1 MTKFDTHLC
10 LVSAQATPNLIP
22 VMDQTSAPHRV
33 VLAVST
39 GMKQRAE
46 WLLAVMRRHGVQV
59 EILHVPD
66 AYDFNG
72 CWEIFSDWLTAQQCS
87 VALNVTG
94 GTKVMAM
101 AAQDVFREMKLPVF
115 YINVEN
121 DSLLRLDRGEQPF
134 ILPTKIKLREYL
146 ESHGYTVDGE
156 VKRPNIS
163 AEQRDLVGKLAY
175 ESERLGGAFGRLN
188 YLAKQA
194 EVSLATPMLDAKDR
208 DSRSLDELIGMFEQ
222 SGWLSIR
229 DHQLHF
235 ENEAARQ
242 FVNGGWLEDLVYQSL
257 AQLSPEFG
265 FADYAIDLTVLAPD
279 GKTRNQLDAA
289 FLHRNTL
296 HMIECK
302 SANLALSGKVDKSA
316 GTEALYKLD
325 GLRDMGGLRSKA
337 LLIDYRGGLSDADK
351 RRAEQMKLRIIS
363 GSQLRDLTG
372 ALRAWLE
379 PKKII

>member
-1 MTKFDTHLC
+1 MKKFDTHLC

-22 VMDQTSAPHRV
+22 VMDQASAPRRV
-33 VLAVST
+33 VLAVSQD
-39 GMKQRAE
+39 MQQRAQ
-46 WLLAVMRRHGVQV
+46 WLQAVMRRHGLQV
-59 EILHVPD
+59 EILSVSD

-72 CWEIFSDWLTAQQCS
+72 CWDVFSDWLTAQQGS
-87 VALNVTG
+87 VVLNVTG

-121 DSLLRLDRGEQPF
+121 DSLVRLDRGEIPF
-134 ILPTKIKLREYL
+134 VLPTRIKLREYL
-146 ESHGYTVDGE
+146 ESHGYTVEGK
-156 VKRPNIS
+156 VNRPNIS
-163 AEQRDLVGKLAY
+163 AEQRDFVKRLAF
-175 ESERLGGAFGRLN
+175 ESNRLGAALGRLN
-188 YLAKQA
+188 WLANQA
-194 EVSLATPMLDAKDR
+194 EVTLSTPVLDAKDR
-208 DSRSLDELIGMFEQ
+208 DSRALDELLGMFEQ

-229 DHQLHF
+229 DHKLHF
-235 ENEAARQ
+235 ENETRRQ
-242 FVNGGWLEDLVYQSL
+242 FVNGGWLEDLVYISL
-257 AQLSPEFG
+257 AELSPELG
-265 FADYAIDLTVLAPD
+265 FAEYAIDLTVLAPD
-279 GKTRNQLDAA
+279 GKTKNQLDAA

-325 GLRDMGGLRSKA
+325 GLREMGGLRTKA

-372 ALRAWLE
+372 ELRAWLR
-379 PKKII
+379 